1 MIDAVRTAYEAVQK
15 TRNLPKARR
24 GNPDFRCRLDQPQPS
39 IVGDQIIESI
49 EKVNVVMLKYYTLE
63 TIIDFFEE
71 TISFSNSILNC
82 VCTFLDYQLEHI
94 NIQYGKDNTTFMLSI
109 IIYGK
114 YIFKHISHCIR
125 KIIFLSER

>member
-15 TRNLPKARR
+15 TRNLPKSPRNR
-24 GNPDFRCRLDQPQPS
+24 YPDFKCRLDQPQPS

-63 TIIDFFEE
+63 TILDFFEE

-94 NIQYGKDNTTFMLSI
+94 NIQYGKDNTTQLNI
-109 IIYGK
+109 K
-114 YIFKHISHCIR
+114 T
-125 KIIFLSER
+125 FL